1 MQQRLGS
8 DPVTAYGLARQDDG
22 TVLLAEMMGIW
33 NTIEPKRKHGIDD
46 LPEHMRR
53 EEDRVVSDVDHPPIR
68 LDEATIMEESFRLAG
83 EFRAPDEEGW
93 YNASNIVR
101 VARGIGMY
109 SDLGGRNSHADI
121 VSVFRDHPL
130 IENRVVRH
138 SVYFRPRIDG
148 PEKIPSPV
156 RTSVLCSGERSPREL
171 PDQATFGDAYRAVMR
186 MTNALVSHGTTLVFE
201 KDAIT
206 KTAAFDADSRAWVM
220 SCGTRMKRTDPDDPV
235 LHRYRNGRHVGGL
248 VGFVSSTRSGR
259 IYANAGIPVD
269 SPGDD
274 DAVVG
279 VQERTECDTVDEALA
294 ALNDR
299 DDLDHVFSVPLE
311 SSSMMGFW
319 LASMKDSDT

>member
-8 DPVTAYGLARQDDG
+8 DPVTAYGLARQEDG

-33 NTIEPKRKHGIDD
+33 NTIDPLRKHGVDD
-46 LPEHMRR
+46 LPDHMRR

-68 LDEATIMEESFRLAG
+68 LDEATIMEESFRLSG

-121 VSVFRDHPL
+121 VSVFRNHPL
-130 IENRVVRH
+130 IESRVVRH
-138 SVYFRPRIDG
+138 SVHFRPRIDG

-156 RTSVLCSGERSPREL
+156 RTSVLCAGGRSPRQL
-171 PDQATFGDAYRAVMR
+171 PDQATFGESYRAVLR
-186 MTNALVSHGTTLVFE
+186 MTNDLVSHGTEVVFE
-201 KDAIT
+201 KDGIT
-206 KTAAFDADSRAWVM
+206 KTASFDADSRSWNM
-220 SCGTRMKRTDPDDPV
+220 SDGARMKRTDPDDPL
-235 LHRYRNGRHVGGL
+235 LHHYPNGRHVGGL
-248 VGFVSSTRSGR
+248 IGFVSSTRSGR
-259 IYANAGIPVD
+259 IHANVGIPVD

-279 VQERTECDTVDEALA
+279 VQERTECETVGDALA
-294 ALNDR
+294 VLNDR
-299 DDLDHVFSVPLE
+299 EDLDHVFPVPVNNSL
-311 SSSMMGFW
+311 MMGFW
-319 LASMKDSDT
+319 LASMKDSDA